1 MRIPTKIEFFG
12 TSFRYGGAVKY
23 TLSDT
28 RLKLEWTR
36 SGETRSVDLSEVVHV
51 RLDASGSFGSCNLR
65 LRAGPKVVI
74 RSTSNGETGDRE
86 NEIKEYTEFID
97 SLHERLELLAPTAIF
112 RGGNSSYISTGLF
125 LTILTVIPSMAF
137 LYFLLEQT
145 DLIGLHILFL
155 LPLALIGPVLGI
167 PSMLMGRPRDYSP
180 KTVPFHLLPAPKKT
194 KALKMRRADAS
205 AYAVSLDHY
214 NMPTPQPVRRR
225 EKWYRLFN

>member
-1 MRIPTKIEFFG
+1 MTIPTNIEFFG
-12 TSFRYGGAVKY
+12 TFFRHGGVVKY

-36 SGETRSVDLSEVVHV
+36 SGETRLVDLSEVVGV
-51 RLDASGSFGSCNLR
+51 QLDAGGSFGSCTLR

-97 SLHERLELLAPTAIF
+97 ALHERLELLAPAAIF
-112 RGGNSSYISTGLF
+112 RGKNSSYISTGLL
-125 LTILTVIPSMAF
+125 LTILTSIPSLAF
-137 LYFLLEQT
+137 SFFLLEQT

-167 PSMLMGRPRDYSP
+167 PSMLMGRARDYSP
-180 KTVPFHLLPAPKKT
+180 KAVPFHLLPAPKKT
-194 KALKMRRADAS
+194 KALKMRRTDIS
-205 AYAVSLDHY
+205 AYAVSLDRH
-214 NMPTPQPVRRR
+214 NMPTPQPVRGR